1 MSPVLF
7 FDSGCPAPYS
17 LRTLEQAA
25 LGGTEATVVRIAE
38 ALDADVMQHN
48 RTEPEGH
55 YFPGALP
62 SGAAPRRSVRTPA
75 GEAPQPREQRVDHLI
90 ILRDPRVIQPLCAR
104 FPGAR
109 PYLWLHDLVRP
120 GSKRGRRLAA
130 AADTL
135 ARLGVTLV
143 CVSDFQRAQAQ
154 AVLERAGVAQRVRAV
169 TIYNPID
176 ERLAAGGAAVDR
188 EKLIFLSSPNK
199 GLPFALDAFQ
209 AVRHALPGMRLSIG
223 SPGYKSLRR
232 AGLDGPAAARSG
244 IEWLG
249 PMPHA
254 RALGEVASALCVFY
268 PNFVLPETFGLVF
281 AEASAVGTPVL
292 THDCGAA
299 AEVLADPRQLLPVAP
314 AARRYER
321 TARLVP
327 GALRPLLAARA
338 ERRGVFEPYVQR
350 IRAWRTDRPRTV
362 PDPRFGLA
370 AVLER
375 WRALL
380 NAA

>member
-7 FDSGCPAPYS
+7 YDPGCPAPYGR
-17 LRTLEQAA
+17 RTLEQAA

-38 ALDADVMQHN
+38 ALDAEVMQHN
-48 RTEPEGH
+48 RTESEGRYRPGGLSAGGTPQGPE
-55 YFPGALP
+55 
-62 SGAAPRRSVRTPA
+62 RSV
-75 GEAPQPREQRVDHLI
+75 EHLI
-90 ILRDPRVIQPLCAR
+90 ILRDPRAVAPLCAR

-130 AADTL
+130 TASTL

-154 AVLERAGVAQRVRAV
+154 AVLERAGVAVRVRAV
-169 TIYNPID
+169 TIYNPIED
-176 ERLAAGGAAVDR
+176 ALMPSGAAVDPA
-188 EKLIFLSSPNK
+188 KLVFLSSPNK
-199 GLPFALDAFQ
+199 GLPFALDAFE
-209 AVRHALPGMRLSIG
+209 AVRHAVPGMRLCVG
-223 SPGYKSLRR
+223 SPGYKSFRD
-232 AGLDGPAAARSG
+232 AGVRGPGDTTSG

-249 PMPHA
+249 PLPHA
-254 RALGEVASALCVFY
+254 RAVTEMRSALCVFY

-299 AEVLADPRQLLPVAP
+299 AEVLADREQLLPVPP
-314 AARRYER
+314 AARHYEHL
-321 TARLVP
+321 ARLLP
-327 GALRPLLAARA
+327 RALRPMLAARA
-338 ERRGVFEPYVQR
+338 ERHGLFEPYVEKV
-350 IRAWRTDRPRTV
+350 RAWRSDRPRTGA
-362 PDPRFGLA
+362 DPRFRLA
-370 AVLER
+370 AVAER

-380 NAA
+380 NGG

>member
-7 FDSGCPAPYS
+7 FDPGCPAPYGR
-17 LRTLEQAA
+17 RTLEQAA

-38 ALDADVMQHN
+38 ALDAQVMQHN
-48 RTEPEGH
+48 RTESDGR
-55 YFPGALP
+55 YRPGGL
-62 SGAAPRRSVRTPA
+62 STGETSLPA
-75 GEAPQPREQRVDHLI
+75 GKDIEHLI
-90 ILRDPRVIQPLCAR
+90 ILRDPRAVPSLCAR

-120 GSKRGRRLAA
+120 GSKRGRRLEA

-154 AVLERAGVAQRVRAV
+154 AVLERAGVATRVRAV
-169 TIYNPID
+169 TMYNPIED
-176 ERLAAGGAAVDR
+176 DLMPNGAAVDPD
-188 EKLIFLSSPNK
+188 KLVFLSSPNK
-199 GLPFALDAFQ
+199 GLRFALDAFE
-209 AVRHALPGMRLSIG
+209 AVRHALPGMRLCVG
-223 SPGYKSLRR
+223 SPGYKSFRD
-232 AGLDGPAAARSG
+232 AGVRGPADAKSG

-249 PMPHA
+249 ALPHA
-254 RALGEVASALCVFY
+254 RAVTEMRSALCVFY

-281 AEASAVGTPVL
+281 AEANAVGTPVL

-299 AEVLADPRQLLPVAP
+299 AEVLADHEQLLPVPP

-321 TARLVP
+321 MARLLP
-327 GALRPLLAARA
+327 RALRPMLAARA
-338 ERRGVFEPYVQR
+338 ERRGLFEPYVER
-350 IRAWRTDRPRTV
+350 VRAWRSAQPRPGA
-362 PDPRFGLA
+362 DPRFRLA
-370 AVLER
+370 AVAER

-380 NAA
+380 NGA